1 MSDILFLEPWKKF
14 TDNSTFESLFGEMI
28 FPTYVSTDKNLKK
41 KNGFTS
47 FVERDHRPTNIK
59 IEQKYFLT

>member
-1 MSDILFLEPWKKF
+1 MSNILFLEPWKKF

-28 FPTYVSTDKNLKK
+28 FPTYVSTDKN
-41 KNGFTS
+41 GFTS
-47 FVERDHRPTNIK
+47 FVDREHRPTNIK